1 MVILG
6 GARFTIHNT
15 IGRSPNPLFLQLPGS
30 TTPINSRYEK
40 DIFTDDR
47 RFRVCSD
54 GNGLH
59 VARGK
64 RSCGAG

>member
-6 GARFTIHNT
+6 GARLTFHNR
-15 IGRSPNPLFLQLPGS
+15 IGRTPKSSLPQSPGS
-30 TTPINSRYEK
+30 TTPINSHYEK

-59 VARGK
+59 VARGE